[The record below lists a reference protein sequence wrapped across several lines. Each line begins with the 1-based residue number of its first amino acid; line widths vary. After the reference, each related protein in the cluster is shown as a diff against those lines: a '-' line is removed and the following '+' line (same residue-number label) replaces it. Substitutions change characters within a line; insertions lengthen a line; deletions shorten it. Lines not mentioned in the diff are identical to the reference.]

1 MSASFPIYGQTL
13 GQNGNRGIPNHWG
26 FFRPVEIDVL
36 EHYWCYQY
44 YRCGDN
50 LLNTFFFQGMVA
62 GGEAMH
68 CPTCEIILVKK
79 DGCDWMRCSMCR
91 TEICWATRGPRWG
104 PGVSFRPDLYFPLS
118 LSLYVRFVIM
128 RKVDSVKC
136 HTAVFR
142 AWSTPLFTG
151 GWVDKTTSQNHR
163 CYHGIFSVLWVIKL
177 SLQRRRRRWTRLSYV
192 KGSCSFFYEKRKVTY
207 SAQHFG
213 CCWRR

>member
-1 MSASFPIYGQTL
+1 MLS
-13 GQNGNRGIPNHWG
+13 
-26 FFRPVEIDVL
+26 VL
-36 EHYWCYQY
+36 SLWWQFAEY
-44 YRCGDN
+44 
-50 LLNTFFFQGMVA
+50 FFFQGMVA

-177 SLQRRRRRWTRLSYV
+177 SLQRRRRRRRRRWISYV
-192 KGSCSFFYEKRKVTY
+192 KGSCSFLWKEESNLQC
-207 SAQHFG
+207 SALWVLLAPIG
-213 CCWRR
+213 

>member
-1 MSASFPIYGQTL
+1 MLS
-13 GQNGNRGIPNHWG
+13 
-26 FFRPVEIDVL
+26 VL
-36 EHYWCYQY
+36 SLWWQFAEY
-44 YRCGDN
+44 
-50 LLNTFFFQGMVA
+50 FFFQGMVA

-177 SLQRRRRRWTRLSYV
+177 SLQRRRRRRWTRLSYV

>member
-1 MSASFPIYGQTL
+1 
-13 GQNGNRGIPNHWG
+13 
-26 FFRPVEIDVL
+26 
-36 EHYWCYQY
+36 
-44 YRCGDN
+44 
-50 LLNTFFFQGMVA
+50 MVA

-128 RKVDSVKC
+128 GKVDSVKC

-142 AWSTPLFTG
+142 A
-151 GWVDKTTSQNHR
+151 
-163 CYHGIFSVLWVIKL
+163 
-177 SLQRRRRRWTRLSYV
+177 
-192 KGSCSFFYEKRKVTY
+192 
-207 SAQHFG
+207 
-213 CCWRR
+213 

>member
-1 MSASFPIYGQTL
+1 MGKYWDRMETVESPTVGDFSDQWKLMSSSI
-13 GQNGNRGIPNHWG
+13 
-26 FFRPVEIDVL
+26 IDAISIIIVVTICWIL
-36 EHYWCYQY
+36 
-44 YRCGDN
+44 
-50 LLNTFFFQGMVA
+50 FFFQGMVA

-177 SLQRRRRRWTRLSYV
+177 SLQRRRRRRRWISYV

>member
-1 MSASFPIYGQTL
+1 MGKHWDRMETVESPTIGDFSDQWKLMSSSI
-13 GQNGNRGIPNHWG
+13 
-26 FFRPVEIDVL
+26 IDAISIIVVVTICWIL
-36 EHYWCYQY
+36 
-44 YRCGDN
+44 
-50 LLNTFFFQGMVA
+50 FFFQGMVA

>member
-1 MSASFPIYGQTL
+1 MGKHWDRMETVESPTIGDFSDQWKLMSSSI
-13 GQNGNRGIPNHWG
+13 
-26 FFRPVEIDVL
+26 IDAISIIVVVTICWIL
-36 EHYWCYQY
+36 
-44 YRCGDN
+44 
-50 LLNTFFFQGMVA
+50 FFFQGMVA

-177 SLQRRRRRWTRLSYV
+177 SLQRRRRRRWTRLSYV